1 MKITKEENGNIRIS
15 DIGLFSKFKSA
26 KSKLKSKKGK
36 IKEKVTSK
44 PAEKES
50 SETTSRR
57 DTAKVVKKAP
67 KKLSEEEKKSI
78 YEADVAKASAN
89 SFLPSIRDG
98 YIVYWELMNG
108 SVVKRFGKYEDIKDK
123 PNVAIRK
130 SDVREIHLIESGK
143 EIEEKIKSYD
153 ESNVEFPEF
162 KNDVERAKNENN
174 NVVPSM
180 LDGYV
185 TYYDI
190 ADGKIIKRFGKYDD
204 VIKNP
209 NCYVRYV
216 DRSYYEEL
224 NREKRHFAARLAEAD
239 ANVDMEQ
246 FNKDEARIYEELG
259 HFPTPS
265 EGYVSY
271 YKNGV
276 KRFGKYEDIYDDAE
290 VTMDDEDRQLAED
303 YRDFQNQIRSL
314 EELAKNEEAREE
326 QILKQT
332 VVEQTNRSLH
342 KGSNKVPEKSKAVD
356 SEEESVDETTRF
368 LEEAND
374 LYDEI
379 IGSDDEENHDLE
391 EAIVEETAR
400 SLSERDNQE
409 RDVIDLTDEEVE
421 IIEPV
426 IKENHDSEEES
437 VDETTRFLE
446 EADGLYDEI
455 IGSDDE
461 ENQDLEK
468 AIVEEAARSL
478 SERDSNNSR
487 STEAVDYGRLED
499 LNLPDEEKEYF
510 ENLANEYIGY
520 LENPTVFKFEKEY
533 KVKSKY

>member
-1 MKITKEENGNIRIS
+1 MKIAKEENGNIRIS

-26 KSKLKSKKGK
+26 KSKLKSKKGE

-44 PAEKES
+44 PAEKKT
-50 SETTSRR
+50 SETTPRR
-57 DTAKVVKKAP
+57 DTVKVVKKAP

-143 EIEEKIKSYD
+143 KIEEKIKSYD

-174 NVVPSM
+174 NIVPSM
-180 LDGYV
+180 IDGYV

-216 DRSYYEEL
+216 DRNYYEEL

-290 VTMDDEDRQLAED
+290 VTMDDEDRRLAED

-314 EELAKNEEAREE
+314 EELAKNKE
-326 QILKQT
+326 
-332 VVEQTNRSLH
+332 
-342 KGSNKVPEKSKAVD
+342 SKTVD
-356 SEEESVDETTRF
+356 SE
-368 LEEAND
+368 AD
-374 LYDEI
+374 L
-379 IGSDDEENHDLE
+379 DLE
-391 EAIVEETAR
+391 EAIVKETDRLLA
-400 SLSERDNQE
+400 ERDNQE
-409 RDVIDLTDEEVE
+409 RDVIDLNDEEVE

-426 IKENHDSEEES
+426 IEENHDSEEES
-437 VDETTRFLE
+437 VDETTSFLE
-446 EADGLYDEI
+446 EADDLYDEI
-455 IGSDDE
+455 IGPDDE
-461 ENQDLEK
+461 EEQDLEEE
-468 AIVEEAARSL
+468 IVEETARSL

>member
-1 MKITKEENGNIRIS
+1 MKIAKEENGNIRIS

-26 KSKLKSKKGK
+26 KSKLKSKKGE

-44 PAEKES
+44 PAEKKT
-50 SETTSRR
+50 SETTPRR
-57 DTAKVVKKAP
+57 DTVKVVKKAP

-143 EIEEKIKSYD
+143 KIEEKIKSYD

-174 NVVPSM
+174 NIVPSM
-180 LDGYV
+180 IDGYV

-290 VTMDDEDRQLAED
+290 VTMDDEDRRLAED

-314 EELAKNEEAREE
+314 EELAKNKE
-326 QILKQT
+326 
-332 VVEQTNRSLH
+332 
-342 KGSNKVPEKSKAVD
+342 SKTVD
-356 SEEESVDETTRF
+356 SE
-368 LEEAND
+368 AD
-374 LYDEI
+374 L
-379 IGSDDEENHDLE
+379 DLE
-391 EAIVEETAR
+391 EAIVKETDRLLA
-400 SLSERDNQE
+400 ERDNQE
-409 RDVIDLTDEEVE
+409 RDVIDLNDEEVE

-426 IKENHDSEEES
+426 IEENHDSEEES
-437 VDETTRFLE
+437 VDETTSFLE
-446 EADGLYDEI
+446 EADDLYDEI
-455 IGSDDE
+455 IGPDDE
-461 ENQDLEK
+461 EEQDLEEE
-468 AIVEEAARSL
+468 IVEETARSL

>member
-44 PAEKES
+44 PVEKES
-50 SETTSRR
+50 GETTPRR
-57 DTAKVVKKAP
+57 DTVKAVKKAP

-78 YEADVAKASAN
+78 YEADVANASAN

-174 NVVPSM
+174 NIVPSM
-180 LDGYV
+180 IDGYV

-314 EELAKNEEAREE
+314 EELAKNEE
-326 QILKQT
+326 
-332 VVEQTNRSLH
+332 
-342 KGSNKVPEKSKAVD
+342 SKTVD
-356 SEEESVDETTRF
+356 SE
-368 LEEAND
+368 AD
-374 LYDEI
+374 L
-379 IGSDDEENHDLE
+379 DLE

-400 SLSERDNQE
+400 SLSERD
-409 RDVIDLTDEEVE
+409 
-421 IIEPV
+421 
-426 IKENHDSEEES
+426 
-437 VDETTRFLE
+437 
-446 EADGLYDEI
+446 
-455 IGSDDE
+455 
-461 ENQDLEK
+461 
-468 AIVEEAARSL
+468 
-478 SERDSNNSR
+478 SNNSR
-487 STEAVDYGRLED
+487 SIEAVDYGRLED

>member
-1 MKITKEENGNIRIS
+1 MKITKEENENIRIS
-15 DIGLFSKFKSA
+15 DIGLFSMFKSA

-36 IKEKVTSK
+36 IKERVTSK

-50 SETTSRR
+50 GETTPRR
-57 DTAKVVKKAP
+57 DTVKAVKKAP

-78 YEADVAKASAN
+78 YEADVANASAN
-89 SFLPSIRDG
+89 SFLPSIKDG

-130 SDVREIHLIESGK
+130 SDVREIHLIESSK
-143 EIEEKIKSYD
+143 EIEKKIKSYD

-356 SEEESVDETTRF
+356 SEADLDSEEESVDETTRF
-368 LEEAND
+368 LEDADD

-379 IGSDDEENHDLE
+379 IGLDDEENHDLE

-426 IKENHDSEEES
+426 IKENHGSEEES
-437 VDETTRFLE
+437 VDET
-446 EADGLYDEI
+446 
-455 IGSDDE
+455 
-461 ENQDLEK
+461 
-468 AIVEEAARSL
+468 ARSL

>member
-1 MKITKEENGNIRIS
+1 
-15 DIGLFSKFKSA
+15 
-26 KSKLKSKKGK
+26 
-36 IKEKVTSK
+36 
-44 PAEKES
+44 
-50 SETTSRR
+50 
-57 DTAKVVKKAP
+57 
-67 KKLSEEEKKSI
+67 
-78 YEADVAKASAN
+78 
-89 SFLPSIRDG
+89 
-98 YIVYWELMNG
+98 MNG

-130 SDVREIHLIESGK
+130 SDVREIHLIESSK
-143 EIEEKIKSYD
+143 EIEKKIKSYD

-356 SEEESVDETTRF
+356 SEADLDSEEESVDETTRF
-368 LEEAND
+368 LEDADD

-379 IGSDDEENHDLE
+379 IGLDDEENHDLE

-426 IKENHDSEEES
+426 IKENHGSEEES
-437 VDETTRFLE
+437 VDET
-446 EADGLYDEI
+446 
-455 IGSDDE
+455 
-461 ENQDLEK
+461 
-468 AIVEEAARSL
+468 ARSL

>member
-1 MKITKEENGNIRIS
+1 MKIAKEENGNIRIS

-26 KSKLKSKKGK
+26 KSKLKSKKGE

-44 PAEKES
+44 PAEKQT
-50 SETTSRR
+50 SETTPRR
-57 DTAKVVKKAP
+57 DTVKVVKKAP

-143 EIEEKIKSYD
+143 KIEEKIKSYD

-174 NVVPSM
+174 NIVPSM
-180 LDGYV
+180 IDGYV

-290 VTMDDEDRQLAED
+290 VTMDDEDRRLAED

-314 EELAKNEEAREE
+314 EELAKNEE
-326 QILKQT
+326 
-332 VVEQTNRSLH
+332 
-342 KGSNKVPEKSKAVD
+342 SKAVD
-356 SEEESVDETTRF
+356 SE
-368 LEEAND
+368 AD
-374 LYDEI
+374 L
-379 IGSDDEENHDLE
+379 DLE
-391 EAIVEETAR
+391 EAIVKETDRLLA
-400 SLSERDNQE
+400 ERDNQE
-409 RDVIDLTDEEVE
+409 RDVIDLNDEEVE

-426 IKENHDSEEES
+426 IEENHDSEEES
-437 VDETTRFLE
+437 VDETTSFLE
-446 EADGLYDEI
+446 EADDLYDEI
-455 IGSDDE
+455 IGPDDE
-461 ENQDLEK
+461 EEQDLEEE
-468 AIVEEAARSL
+468 IVEETARSL

-499 LNLPDEEKEYF
+499 LNLPDEEKKYF
-510 ENLANEYIGY
+510 ENLANEYIAY

>member
-1 MKITKEENGNIRIS
+1 MKIAKEENGNIRIS
-15 DIGLFSKFKSA
+15 DIGLFSKLKSA
-26 KSKLKSKKGK
+26 KSKLKSKKGE

-44 PAEKES
+44 PAEKKT
-50 SETTSRR
+50 SETTPRR
-57 DTAKVVKKAP
+57 DTVKVVKKAP

-143 EIEEKIKSYD
+143 KIEEKIKSYD

-174 NVVPSM
+174 NIVPSM
-180 LDGYV
+180 IDGYV

-314 EELAKNEEAREE
+314 EELAKNKE
-326 QILKQT
+326 
-332 VVEQTNRSLH
+332 
-342 KGSNKVPEKSKAVD
+342 SKTVD
-356 SEEESVDETTRF
+356 SE
-368 LEEAND
+368 AD
-374 LYDEI
+374 L
-379 IGSDDEENHDLE
+379 DLE
-391 EAIVEETAR
+391 EAIVKETDRLLA
-400 SLSERDNQE
+400 ERDNQE
-409 RDVIDLTDEEVE
+409 RDVIDLNDEEVE

-426 IKENHDSEEES
+426 IEENHDSEEES
-437 VDETTRFLE
+437 VDETTSFLE
-446 EADGLYDEI
+446 EADDLYDEI
-455 IGSDDE
+455 IGPDDE
-461 ENQDLEK
+461 EEQDLEEE
-468 AIVEEAARSL
+468 IVEETARSL

>member
-1 MKITKEENGNIRIS
+1 MKIAKEENGNIRIS
-15 DIGLFSKFKSA
+15 DIGLFSKLKSA
-26 KSKLKSKKGK
+26 KSKLKSKKGE

-44 PAEKES
+44 PAEKKT
-50 SETTSRR
+50 SETTPRR
-57 DTAKVVKKAP
+57 DTVKVVKKAP

-174 NVVPSM
+174 NIVPSM
-180 LDGYV
+180 IDGYV

-290 VTMDDEDRQLAED
+290 VTMDDEDRRLAED

-314 EELAKNEEAREE
+314 EELAKNEE
-326 QILKQT
+326 
-332 VVEQTNRSLH
+332 
-342 KGSNKVPEKSKAVD
+342 SKTVD
-356 SEEESVDETTRF
+356 SE
-368 LEEAND
+368 AD
-374 LYDEI
+374 L
-379 IGSDDEENHDLE
+379 DLE
-391 EAIVEETAR
+391 EAIVKETDRLLA
-400 SLSERDNQE
+400 ERDNQE
-409 RDVIDLTDEEVE
+409 RDVIDLNDEEVE

-426 IKENHDSEEES
+426 IEENHDSEEES
-437 VDETTRFLE
+437 VDETTSFLE
-446 EADGLYDEI
+446 EADDLYDEI
-455 IGSDDE
+455 IGPDDE
-461 ENQDLEK
+461 EEQDLEEE
-468 AIVEEAARSL
+468 IVEETARSL

-499 LNLPDEEKEYF
+499 LNLPDEEKKYF

>member
-44 PAEKES
+44 PVEKES
-50 SETTSRR
+50 GETTPRR
-57 DTAKVVKKAP
+57 DTVKAVKKAP

-78 YEADVAKASAN
+78 YEADVANASAN

-174 NVVPSM
+174 NIVPSM
-180 LDGYV
+180 IDGYV

-356 SEEESVDETTRF
+356 SE
-368 LEEAND
+368 AD
-374 LYDEI
+374 L
-379 IGSDDEENHDLE
+379 
-391 EAIVEETAR
+391 
-400 SLSERDNQE
+400 
-409 RDVIDLTDEEVE
+409 
-421 IIEPV
+421 
-426 IKENHDSEEES
+426 DSEEES

-446 EADGLYDEI
+446 DADDLYDEI
-455 IGSDDE
+455 IGPDDE
-461 ENQDLEK
+461 ENQDLEES
-468 AIVEEAARSL
+468 IVEETARSL

-487 STEAVDYGRLED
+487 SAEAVDYGRLED
-499 LNLPDEEKEYF
+499 LNLPNEEKEYF

>member
-1 MKITKEENGNIRIS
+1 MKIAKEENGNIRIS

-26 KSKLKSKKGK
+26 KSKLKSKKGE

-44 PAEKES
+44 PAEKKT
-50 SETTSRR
+50 SETTPRR
-57 DTAKVVKKAP
+57 DTVKVVKKAP

-174 NVVPSM
+174 NIVPSM
-180 LDGYV
+180 IDGYV

-290 VTMDDEDRQLAED
+290 VTMDDEDRRLAED

-314 EELAKNEEAREE
+314 EELAKNEE
-326 QILKQT
+326 
-332 VVEQTNRSLH
+332 
-342 KGSNKVPEKSKAVD
+342 SKTVD
-356 SEEESVDETTRF
+356 SE
-368 LEEAND
+368 AD
-374 LYDEI
+374 L
-379 IGSDDEENHDLE
+379 DLE
-391 EAIVEETAR
+391 EAIVKETDRLLA
-400 SLSERDNQE
+400 ERDNQE
-409 RDVIDLTDEEVE
+409 RDVIDLNDEEVE

-426 IKENHDSEEES
+426 IEENHDSEEES
-437 VDETTRFLE
+437 VDETTSFLE
-446 EADGLYDEI
+446 EADDLYDEI
-455 IGSDDE
+455 IGPDDE
-461 ENQDLEK
+461 EEQDLEEE
-468 AIVEEAARSL
+468 IVEETARSL

-499 LNLPDEEKEYF
+499 LNLPDEEKKYF

>member
-1 MKITKEENGNIRIS
+1 MKIAKEENGNIRIS

-26 KSKLKSKKGK
+26 KSKLKSKKGE

-44 PAEKES
+44 PAEKKT
-50 SETTSRR
+50 SETTPRR
-57 DTAKVVKKAP
+57 DTVKVVKKAP

-153 ESNVEFPEF
+153 ESNVEFPKF

-174 NVVPSM
+174 NIVPSM
-180 LDGYV
+180 IDGYV

-290 VTMDDEDRQLAED
+290 VTMDDEDRRLAED

-314 EELAKNEEAREE
+314 EELAKNEE
-326 QILKQT
+326 
-332 VVEQTNRSLH
+332 
-342 KGSNKVPEKSKAVD
+342 SKTVD
-356 SEEESVDETTRF
+356 SE
-368 LEEAND
+368 AD
-374 LYDEI
+374 L
-379 IGSDDEENHDLE
+379 DLE
-391 EAIVEETAR
+391 EAIEKETDRLLA
-400 SLSERDNQE
+400 ERDNQE
-409 RDVIDLTDEEVE
+409 RDVIDLNDEEVE

-426 IKENHDSEEES
+426 IEENHDSEEES
-437 VDETTRFLE
+437 VDETTSFLE
-446 EADGLYDEI
+446 EADDLYDEI
-455 IGSDDE
+455 IGPDDE
-461 ENQDLEK
+461 EEQDLEEE
-468 AIVEEAARSL
+468 IVEETARSL

>member
-1 MKITKEENGNIRIS
+1 
-15 DIGLFSKFKSA
+15 
-26 KSKLKSKKGK
+26 
-36 IKEKVTSK
+36 
-44 PAEKES
+44 
-50 SETTSRR
+50 
-57 DTAKVVKKAP
+57 
-67 KKLSEEEKKSI
+67 
-78 YEADVAKASAN
+78 
-89 SFLPSIRDG
+89 
-98 YIVYWELMNG
+98 
-108 SVVKRFGKYEDIKDK
+108 
-123 PNVAIRK
+123 
-130 SDVREIHLIESGK
+130 
-143 EIEEKIKSYD
+143 
-153 ESNVEFPEF
+153 
-162 KNDVERAKNENN
+162 
-174 NVVPSM
+174 M

-209 NCYVRYV
+209 NCYVRYI
-216 DRSYYEEL
+216 DRSYYKEL
-224 NREKRHFAARLAEAD
+224 NREKRHFVARLAEAD

-259 HFPTPS
+259 HYPTPS

-303 YRDFQNQIRSL
+303 YLDFQNQIRSL
-314 EELAKNEEAREE
+314 EELAKNEGEIIQEE
-326 QILKQT
+326 
-332 VVEQTNRSLH
+332 
-342 KGSNKVPEKSKAVD
+342 SKAVD
-356 SEEESVDETTRF
+356 SEADLDLEEAIVKETDRLLAERDNQERDAIDLTDEEVEIIEPVIKENHDSEEKSVDETTRFLEEADDLYDEIIGPDDEENQDLEEESVDETTRF

-379 IGSDDEENHDLE
+379 IG
-391 EAIVEETAR
+391 
-400 SLSERDNQE
+400 
-409 RDVIDLTDEEVE
+409 
-421 IIEPV
+421 P
-426 IKENHDSEEES
+426 
-437 VDETTRFLE
+437 
-446 EADGLYDEI
+446 
-455 IGSDDE
+455 DDE

>member
-50 SETTSRR
+50 GETTPRR
-57 DTAKVVKKAP
+57 DTVKAVKKAP

-174 NVVPSM
+174 NIVPSM
-180 LDGYV
+180 IDGYV

-314 EELAKNEEAREE
+314 EELAKNEE
-326 QILKQT
+326 
-332 VVEQTNRSLH
+332 
-342 KGSNKVPEKSKAVD
+342 SKTVD
-356 SEEESVDETTRF
+356 SE
-368 LEEAND
+368 AD
-374 LYDEI
+374 L
-379 IGSDDEENHDLE
+379 DLE

-400 SLSERDNQE
+400 SLSERD
-409 RDVIDLTDEEVE
+409 
-421 IIEPV
+421 
-426 IKENHDSEEES
+426 
-437 VDETTRFLE
+437 
-446 EADGLYDEI
+446 
-455 IGSDDE
+455 
-461 ENQDLEK
+461 
-468 AIVEEAARSL
+468 
-478 SERDSNNSR
+478 SNNSR
-487 STEAVDYGRLED
+487 SIEAVDYGRLED

>member
-78 YEADVAKASAN
+78 YEADVANASAN

-209 NCYVRYV
+209 NCYVRYI
-216 DRSYYEEL
+216 DRSYYKEL
-224 NREKRHFAARLAEAD
+224 NREKRHFVARLAEAD

-259 HFPTPS
+259 HYPTPS

-303 YRDFQNQIRSL
+303 YLDFQNQIRSL
-314 EELAKNEEAREE
+314 EELAKNEGEIIQEE
-326 QILKQT
+326 
-332 VVEQTNRSLH
+332 
-342 KGSNKVPEKSKAVD
+342 SKAVD
-356 SEEESVDETTRF
+356 SEADLDLEEAIVKETDRLLAERDNQERDAIDLTDEEVEIIEPVIKENHDSEEKSVDETTRFLEEADDLYDEIIGPDDEENQDLEEESVDETTRF

-379 IGSDDEENHDLE
+379 IG
-391 EAIVEETAR
+391 
-400 SLSERDNQE
+400 
-409 RDVIDLTDEEVE
+409 
-421 IIEPV
+421 P
-426 IKENHDSEEES
+426 
-437 VDETTRFLE
+437 
-446 EADGLYDEI
+446 
-455 IGSDDE
+455 DDE

>member
-1 MKITKEENGNIRIS
+1 MKIAKEENGNIRIS

-26 KSKLKSKKGK
+26 KSKLKSKKGE

-44 PAEKES
+44 PAEKKT
-50 SETTSRR
+50 SETTPRR
-57 DTAKVVKKAP
+57 DTVKVVKKAP

-143 EIEEKIKSYD
+143 KIEEKIKSYD

-174 NVVPSM
+174 NIVPSM
-180 LDGYV
+180 IDGYV

-216 DRSYYEEL
+216 DRKYYEEL

-290 VTMDDEDRQLAED
+290 VTMDDEDRRLAED

-314 EELAKNEEAREE
+314 EELAKNKE
-326 QILKQT
+326 
-332 VVEQTNRSLH
+332 
-342 KGSNKVPEKSKAVD
+342 SKTVD
-356 SEEESVDETTRF
+356 SE
-368 LEEAND
+368 AD
-374 LYDEI
+374 L
-379 IGSDDEENHDLE
+379 DLE
-391 EAIVEETAR
+391 EAIVKETDRLLA
-400 SLSERDNQE
+400 ERDNQE
-409 RDVIDLTDEEVE
+409 RDVIDLNDEEVE

-426 IKENHDSEEES
+426 IEENHDSEEES
-437 VDETTRFLE
+437 VDETTSFLE
-446 EADGLYDEI
+446 EADDLYDEI
-455 IGSDDE
+455 IGPDDE
-461 ENQDLEK
+461 EEQDLEEE
-468 AIVEEAARSL
+468 IVEETARSL

>member
-1 MKITKEENGNIRIS
+1 MKIAKEENGNIRIS

-26 KSKLKSKKGK
+26 KSKLKSKKGE

-44 PAEKES
+44 PAEKKT
-50 SETTSRR
+50 SETTPRR
-57 DTAKVVKKAP
+57 DTVKVVKKAP

-78 YEADVAKASAN
+78 YEADIAKASAN

-174 NVVPSM
+174 NIVPSM
-180 LDGYV
+180 IDGYV

-290 VTMDDEDRQLAED
+290 VTMDDEDRRLAED

-314 EELAKNEEAREE
+314 EELAKNEE
-326 QILKQT
+326 
-332 VVEQTNRSLH
+332 
-342 KGSNKVPEKSKAVD
+342 SKTVD
-356 SEEESVDETTRF
+356 SE
-368 LEEAND
+368 AD
-374 LYDEI
+374 L
-379 IGSDDEENHDLE
+379 DLE
-391 EAIVEETAR
+391 EAIVKETDRLLA
-400 SLSERDNQE
+400 ERDNQE
-409 RDVIDLTDEEVE
+409 RDVIDLNDEEVE

-426 IKENHDSEEES
+426 IEENHDSEEES
-437 VDETTRFLE
+437 VDETTSFLE
-446 EADGLYDEI
+446 EADDLYDEI
-455 IGSDDE
+455 IGPDDE
-461 ENQDLEK
+461 EEQDLEEE
-468 AIVEEAARSL
+468 IVEETARSL

-499 LNLPDEEKEYF
+499 LNLPDEEKKYF

>member
-57 DTAKVVKKAP
+57 DTVKVVKKAP

-78 YEADVAKASAN
+78 YEADVANASAN
-89 SFLPSIRDG
+89 SFLPSIKDG

-143 EIEEKIKSYD
+143 KIEEKIKSYD

-190 ADGKIIKRFGKYDD
+190 ADEKIIKRFGKYDD

-209 NCYVRYV
+209 NCYVRYI
-216 DRSYYEEL
+216 DRSYYKEL
-224 NREKRHFAARLAEAD
+224 NREKRHFVARLAEAD

-342 KGSNKVPEKSKAVD
+342 KGSNKVPEESKAVD
-356 SEEESVDETTRF
+356 SEADLD

-374 LYDEI
+374 LYDEM
-379 IGSDDEENHDLE
+379 IGSDDEENQDLE
-391 EAIVEETAR
+391 EAILKETDRLLA
-400 SLSERDNQE
+400 ERDNQE
-409 RDVIDLTDEEVE
+409 RDVIGLTDKEVE

-446 EADGLYDEI
+446 EADALSDEI
-455 IGSDDE
+455 IGPDDE
-461 ENQDLEK
+461 ENQDLEE
-468 AIVEEAARSL
+468 AIVEETARSL
-478 SERDSNNSR
+478 SERNSNNSR